1 MGHHHHHHGT
11 GKVLKWSFVATLAFV
26 AIETFAGIR
35 SGSLALISDAGHNF
49 TDALAIGLAFV
60 AHHLQAKPADDVKT
74 YGYHRAGVLAAFV
87 NALTLVL
94 IAFFIFWEAWQRLM
108 HPVPIESSVMLGVAA
123 VALLLN
129 GAIMLG
135 LHRDKDDINIRATF
149 IHMMGDALSSVA
161 IIGGALLIRFTGWL
175 QIDPVLSILIG
186 AMIIWTAW
194 DIIKES
200 LNVLLEGLP
209 SGIELA
215 KVTAAMLEVEGVLD
229 VHDLHI
235 WSLGSTAHAL
245 SCHVLI
251 DDMPPSSS
259 DPILKRVNDVLCQFK
274 IHHTTVQFEHTRCI
288 LSDMPCTIPAHSD
301 HEHEHSH

>member
-1 MGHHHHHHGT
+1 MAHHHHHHGT
-11 GKVLKWSFVATLAFV
+11 GKVLQWSFIATLAFV
-26 AIETFAGIR
+26 ALETFAGIR
-35 SGSLALISDAGHNF
+35 SGSLALVSDAGHNF
-49 TDALAIGLAFV
+49 TDALAIALALV
-60 AHHLQAKPADDVKT
+60 AHRLQAKPPDDVKT

-94 IAFFIFWEAWQRLM
+94 IAFFIFWEAWQRLL
-108 HPVPIESSVMLGVAA
+108 HPVPVESGVMLGVAA
-123 VALLLN
+123 IALLMN
-129 GAIMLG
+129 GAIMFG

-161 IIGGALLIRFTGWL
+161 IIGGALVIRFTGWV
-175 QIDPVLSILIG
+175 QIDPLLSILIG

-215 KVTAAMLEVEGVLD
+215 KVTAAMGQVEGVLD

-235 WSLGSTAHAL
+235 WSLGSAAHAL
-245 SCHVLI
+245 SCHILI
-251 DDMPPSSS
+251 EDMPPSAS
-259 DPILKRVNDVLCQFK
+259 DSILKRLNELLCQFH

-288 LSDMPCTIPAHSD
+288 LSDTPCTITVHNHD
-301 HEHEHSH
+301 HEHTH

>member
-1 MGHHHHHHGT
+1 MAHHHHHHGT
-11 GKVLKWSFVATLAFV
+11 GKVLQWSFVVTLAFV
-26 AIETFAGIR
+26 ALETFAGIR

-49 TDALAIGLAFV
+49 TDALALGLAFV
-60 AHHLQAKPADDVKT
+60 AHYLQAKPADHVKT
-74 YGYHRAGVLAAFV
+74 FGYHRAGVLAAFI

-94 IAFFIFWEAWQRLM
+94 IAFFIFWEAWQRLL
-108 HPVPIESSVMLGVAA
+108 HPVPIESGIMLGVAA
-123 VALLLN
+123 IALVMN
-129 GAIMLG
+129 CGIMLG

-161 IIGGALLIRFTGWL
+161 IIGGALLIRWTGWL
-175 QIDPVLSILIG
+175 AIDPVLSILIG
-186 AMIIWTAW
+186 GMIIWTAW

-209 SGIELA
+209 EGMELA
-215 KVTAAMLEVEGVLD
+215 QVTTAMRGVEGVMD

-235 WSLGSTAHAL
+235 WSLGSSAHAL

-259 DPILKRVNDVLCQFK
+259 DSILKRLNEVLCQFK
-274 IHHTTVQFEHTRCI
+274 IHHTTVQFEHIRCV
-288 LSDMPCTIPAHSD
+288 LSDTPCTITVHQ
-301 HEHEHSH
+301 HEHEHTH